1 MIRTLKLWPDDVS
14 SISFTVNWNYIKMR
28 VRIRSNCHTFD
39 HKINVFFFKWPAND
53 SIFVRASK
61 PDQLYT
67 LKDGIQFHLFVDTVP
82 CGDARIFSPDKTVIR
97 IDKHPNR

>member
-1 MIRTLKLWPDDVS
+1 MLVSIRP
-14 SISFTVNWNYIKMR
+14 
-28 VRIRSNCHTFD
+28 NCHTFD
-39 HKINVFFFKWPAND
+39 QEIDFFFKFPAND

-67 LKDGIQFHLFVDTVP
+67 LKDGIQFHLFIDAVP